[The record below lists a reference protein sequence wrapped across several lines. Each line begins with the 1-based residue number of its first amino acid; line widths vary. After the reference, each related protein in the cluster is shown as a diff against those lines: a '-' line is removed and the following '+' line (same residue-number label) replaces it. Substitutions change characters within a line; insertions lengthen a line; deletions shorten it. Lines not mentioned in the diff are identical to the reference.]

1 MGRKDERGWPGL
13 RAHAPCTGWGP
24 TARDQ
29 KDRPV
34 ATRRGV
40 SRFMA
45 VTHRLKKGA
54 PPRDSCRRSG
64 RPAETSELDD
74 VECPFLR
81 QELAM
86 TETASGASVEYAPE
100 IEISCVQK
108 ALSVKIV

>member
-45 VTHRLKKGA
+45 VTHRVKKAHLRETHADGTA
-54 PPRDSCRRSG
+54 VRQ
-64 RPAETSELDD
+64 RPVNWMMLNVLS
-74 VECPFLR
+74 
-81 QELAM
+81 
-86 TETASGASVEYAPE
+86 SVRNL
-100 IEISCVQK
+100 Q
-108 ALSVKIV
+108 